1 MLHFDGL
8 FFGFVC
14 VELLV
19 VTKKL
24 KNGRVQ
30 VLRIVVMKYY
40 ASPCYRQYTQHM
52 DSVKRDEGFICVG
65 PKERLVICLCDM

>member
-1 MLHFDGL
+1 MLHFDNL
-8 FFGFVC
+8 FGFVC

-30 VLRIVVMKYY
+30 VLRIVVMKY
-40 ASPCYRQYTQHM
+40 AGPCYRLYTEQTH
-52 DSVKRDEGFICVG
+52 G
-65 PKERLVICLCDM
+65 

>member
-1 MLHFDGL
+1 MLHFDD

-24 KNGRVQ
+24 KNSRVQ
-30 VLRIVVMKYY
+30 VLRIVVSKY
-40 ASPCYRQYTQHM
+40 AGPCYRLYTEQTH
-52 DSVKRDEGFICVG
+52 G
-65 PKERLVICLCDM
+65 